1 LILFRILFGITEN
14 ILYIC
19 TVKQNLI
26 LTFKNLTIMADTMLS
41 FKNNDLANDFLSMD
55 DLQRLCPAAFKTEPT
70 NPNVSGRYIHA
81 NTATVVEDL
90 AKLGWYPTQAK
101 QCRPKKNSSGIRS
114 FHMISFQNPDVKIC
128 KPVTD
133 ADGNTTEVV
142 DSYPRIILT
151 NSHDGFNSF
160 KFMVGLFR
168 LVCSNGLVLCSD
180 EMVNMSIR
188 HVNYDFETLRLIVTN
203 AIEQVPYIVNTMNTM
218 KNTVLSEDEKK
229 ELATA
234 VVKIR
239 KEADENQQVE
249 IDEKTIMDIL
259 MPVRDEDEG
268 DDLWTV
274 FNVCQE
280 KLIKGGFQAV
290 GKNNKSRKQR
300 SITSIKKDMDYNQRL
315 WEVATRLMPA
325 TVAA

>member
-1 LILFRILFGITEN
+1 
-14 ILYIC
+14 
-19 TVKQNLI
+19 
-26 LTFKNLTIMADTMLS
+26 MADTMLR
-41 FKNNDLANDFLSMD
+41 FDNNNLATEFLSMD
-55 DLQRLCPAAFKTEPT
+55 DVKRLCPAAFKTEPT
-70 NPNVSGRYIHA
+70 NPNVSDKYIPA
-81 NTATVVEDL
+81 NTATVIEDL
-90 AKLGWYPTQAK
+90 AKLGWRPTQAK
-101 QCRPKKNSSGIRS
+101 QCRQKKNSSGIRS
-114 FHMISFQNPDVKIC
+114 FHMVAFQNPDVKIC
-128 KPVTD
+128 KPITD

-168 LVCSNGLVLCSD
+168 LVCSNGLVVCSN

-188 HVNYDFETLRLIVTN
+188 HVNYDFEALRLVVTN
-203 AIEQVPYIVNTMNTM
+203 AIEQVPNIVNTMNTM
-218 KNTVLSEDEKK
+218 KKTILSDDNKK
-229 ELATA
+229 ELAMA

-239 KEADENQQVE
+239 KELDDNQKID

-259 MPVRDEDEG
+259 MPVRDEDNG

-280 KLIKGGFQAV
+280 KLIKGGFQSI

-300 SITSIKKDMDYNQRL
+300 SITSIKKDIDYNQQL
-315 WEVATRLMPA
+315 WNLAMNYLPA
-325 TVAA
+325 TAAA

>member
-1 LILFRILFGITEN
+1 
-14 ILYIC
+14 
-19 TVKQNLI
+19 
-26 LTFKNLTIMADTMLS
+26 MADTMLR
-41 FKNNDLANDFLSMD
+41 FNNNNLATEFLSMD
-55 DLQRLCPAAFKTEPT
+55 DVKRLCPAAFKTEPT
-70 NPNVSGRYIHA
+70 NPNVSDKYIPA
-81 NTATVVEDL
+81 NTATVIEDL
-90 AKLGWYPTQAK
+90 AKLGWRPTQAK
-101 QCRPKKNSSGIRS
+101 QCRQKKNSSGIRS
-114 FHMISFQNPDVKIC
+114 FHMVAFQNPDVKIC
-128 KPVTD
+128 KPITD

-168 LVCSNGLVLCSD
+168 LVCSNGLVVCSN

-188 HVNYDFETLRLIVTN
+188 HVNYDFEALRLVVTN
-203 AIEQVPYIVNTMNTM
+203 AIEQVPNIVNTMNTM
-218 KNTVLSEDEKK
+218 KKTILTDDNKK
-229 ELATA
+229 ELAMA

-239 KEADENQQVE
+239 KELDENQKIE

-259 MPVRDEDEG
+259 MPVRDEDNG

-280 KLIKGGFQAV
+280 KLIKGGFQST

-300 SITSIKKDMDYNQRL
+300 SITSIKKDIEYNQQL
-315 WEVATRLMPA
+315 WNLAMNYMPA
-325 TVAA
+325 TATA